1 MTAVPASERPKVS
14 LLYKPR
20 VRTIAYQT
28 MLCAVI
34 AFLAWS
40 AVNNAIE
47 NLRRARI
54 ASGFEFWKF
63 TSGFEIS
70 QSLIENSST
79 STYGRAFWVGLINTL
94 LVAAI
99 GIVLATVVGFIVG
112 IARLSKNWL
121 LARLAGGYVELIRT
135 LPLLLQLLFWYNAVL
150 KALPDLRESLIL
162 PGGGFLNNR
171 GLFLPQ
177 PVSQP

>member
-14 LLYKPR
+14 LLYNPR

-28 MLCAVI
+28 LLCAII

-63 TSGFEIS
+63 TAGFDIS
-70 QSLIENSST
+70 QTLIDYSST
-79 STYGRAFWVGLINTL
+79 STYGLAFWVGLINTL
-94 LVAAI
+94 VVAEF
-99 GIVLATVVGFIVG
+99 GIVLATIVGFLAG

-121 LARLAGGYVELIRT
+121 LSRIAGGYVELVRN
-135 LPLLLQLLFWYNAVL
+135 LPLPLERFVWYKAVL
-150 KALPDLRESLIL
+150 KRLAEV
-162 PGGGFLNNR
+162 GAG
-171 GLFLPQ
+171 
-177 PVSQP
+177 